1 MTGDASAFRSKDQV
15 LVDLSKALGFSAD
28 SLAVNR
34 QGRLSPQQFSQ
45 LIVRC
50 LKPLGLAVL
59 FAAMPFAFW
68 AGMTGMHEHV
78 SFPSG
83 LDMFIGQLMH
93 LGQMLED
100 QGKISTLTTVLSV
113 LAGVGMGAYN
123 LSRFS
128 PGLYFDLL
136 AREVVAREG
145 RVTAREEQTMRPN
158 GRDPIEKY
166 FFDVKTDRFDVN
178 LAAYRALE
186 SGAMYLIYVLPRSGQ
201 LVSMEPK
208 VTRADRQTTDSPAPV
223 TPEINPPSPVST

>member
-1 MTGDASAFRSKDQV
+1 VTGDASGFRSKDQV
-15 LVDLSKALGFSAD
+15 LFDLAKALGFSPD

-45 LIVRC
+45 YIGRC
-50 LKPLGLAVL
+50 LKPLGMAVF
-59 FAAMPFAFW
+59 FAALPFVFW
-68 AGMTGMHEHV
+68 AGMTGMRQHI
-78 SFPSG
+78 SFPAA
-83 LDMFIGQLMH
+83 LDMFVGQLMH

-100 QGKISTLTTVLSV
+100 QGKISTLATVLSV
-113 LAGVGMGAYN
+113 LGGIGMGAYN

-128 PGLYFDLL
+128 PGMYFDLL
-136 AREVVAREG
+136 AREVVTREG

-208 VTRADRQTTDSPAPV
+208 VTRADRATDSPAPA
-223 TPEINPPSPVST
+223 PEINPPSPVST